1 MKWLPCFEA
10 PNQSKTSFLQQIVV
24 FTLNSDRDTKK
35 ACFAKFIRA
44 LTLDILTKTCRNRF
58 LKAEKRMFLTFK
70 LIYDDMK
77 VFKLQQ
83 TADAALNTIVLFLSK
98 TFLLMLSW
106 NRKIPFVVLKQN
118 NKVIKGP
125 QSILILFT
133 MVIVISEDLN
143 EKES

>member
-1 MKWLPCFEA
+1 
-10 PNQSKTSFLQQIVV
+10 
-24 FTLNSDRDTKK
+24 
-35 ACFAKFIRA
+35 
-44 LTLDILTKTCRNRF
+44 
-58 LKAEKRMFLTFK
+58 MFLTFK

-106 NRKIPFVVLKQN
+106 NRKTPFVVLKQN

-143 EKES
+143 EKESLYKY

>member
-1 MKWLPCFEA
+1 
-10 PNQSKTSFLQQIVV
+10 
-24 FTLNSDRDTKK
+24 
-35 ACFAKFIRA
+35 
-44 LTLDILTKTCRNRF
+44 
-58 LKAEKRMFLTFK
+58 MFLTFK

-83 TADAALNTIVLFLSK
+83 TADAAVNTIVLFLSK

-118 NKVIKGP
+118 NKVIKGL

-143 EKES
+143 EKESLKKY

>member
-1 MKWLPCFEA
+1 
-10 PNQSKTSFLQQIVV
+10 
-24 FTLNSDRDTKK
+24 
-35 ACFAKFIRA
+35 
-44 LTLDILTKTCRNRF
+44 
-58 LKAEKRMFLTFK
+58 MFLTFK

-83 TADAALNTIVLFLSK
+83 TADASLNTITLFLSK

-106 NRKIPFVVLKQN
+106 NRKTPFVVLKQN
-118 NKVIKGP
+118 NKVIKGL

-143 EKES
+143 EKESLKKY

>member
-1 MKWLPCFEA
+1 
-10 PNQSKTSFLQQIVV
+10 
-24 FTLNSDRDTKK
+24 
-35 ACFAKFIRA
+35 
-44 LTLDILTKTCRNRF
+44 
-58 LKAEKRMFLTFK
+58 MFLTFK

-83 TADAALNTIVLFLSK
+83 TADAAVNTIVLFLSK

-118 NKVIKGP
+118 NKVIKGL

>member
-1 MKWLPCFEA
+1 
-10 PNQSKTSFLQQIVV
+10 
-24 FTLNSDRDTKK
+24 
-35 ACFAKFIRA
+35 
-44 LTLDILTKTCRNRF
+44 
-58 LKAEKRMFLTFK
+58 MFLTFK

-118 NKVIKGP
+118 NKVIKGL

-143 EKES
+143 EKESLKKY

>member
-1 MKWLPCFEA
+1 
-10 PNQSKTSFLQQIVV
+10 
-24 FTLNSDRDTKK
+24 
-35 ACFAKFIRA
+35 
-44 LTLDILTKTCRNRF
+44 
-58 LKAEKRMFLTFK
+58 MFLTFK

-83 TADAALNTIVLFLSK
+83 TADAASSNTITLFLSK
-98 TFLLMLSW
+98 TFILMLSW
-106 NRKIPFVVLKQN
+106 YRKTPFVVLKQN

-143 EKES
+143 EKESLYKY